1 MPQNC
6 ELTWIVEELSS
17 AGNFLH
23 FLLPIG
29 LGPDLVCCQLRWI
42 LANCPCPRILNFGS
56 IGLEYIYIYILTS
69 FPADTE
75 AWQSLESSILYL
87 CWERWRAG
95 GEGDDRGWDGWN
107 GITKSLDMSLGELRE
122 VVMDREAWHAA
133 VHGTTK
139 SRTWLSNWTELI
151 LYLKVSFFLYLKIS
165 FSLCAFYSSYSWIF
179 WGSKLCL
186 FPTFLRN
193 RCFLH
198 NPHPYVPTQR
208 IRIA

>member
-29 LGPDLVCCQLRWI
+29 LGSDLVYCQLRWI

-56 IGLEYIYIYILTS
+56 ICLEYIYIYIYILTS

-107 GITKSLDMSLGELRE
+107 GITESMDMSLGELRE
-122 VVMDREAWHAA
+122 LVMDREAWRAT
-133 VHGTTK
+133 VHGMAKTQTQ
-139 SRTWLSNWTELI
+139 LSNWTEL
-151 LYLKVSFFLYLKIS
+151 
-165 FSLCAFYSSYSWIF
+165 
-179 WGSKLCL
+179 
-186 FPTFLRN
+186 N
-193 RCFLH
+193 RCKSS
-198 NPHPYVPTQR
+198 
-208 IRIA
+208 IASWLQQQLALV